1 MLTLTAA
8 AAEQILRCAEQAG
21 MEEPLLRVAARVDEA
36 NGRIEYGMGFDE
48 RREQDE
54 EFEREG
60 VIVLVSPPSREPLSG
75 TVLDYVEIEPD
86 EFRFIFSRPEPV
98 APEPE
103 PQAGENAGCAG
114 CSKRGCA

>member
-1 MLTLTAA
+1 M
-8 AAEQILRCAEQAG
+8 AEETDFF
-21 MEEPLLRVAARVDEA
+21 V
-36 NGRIEYGMGFDE
+36 
-48 RREQDE
+48 
-54 EFEREG
+54 
-60 VIVLVSPPSREPLSG
+60 
-75 TVLDYVEIEPD
+75 IEPD